1 METTTKFKRFP
12 PISGVTFSG
21 NEKTAIKS
29 RLAIEEEI
37 KDSINYCKKETEG
50 VAARFILGDW
60 GEGKTDTY
68 ERIIEPVIT
77 KSGDYLFFLSA
88 SRLANSYDNETI
100 MNFAKF
106 VLANPDRLL
115 IHLFNVIKS
124 DAKYQKLIPEIKEN
138 PKSFLSRTLDQLFEN
153 NDKKIFI
160 FIDEFE
166 ELLLTPKTLKKVVS
180 GIKEAING
188 DFEVESLAKEGEYK
202 DRLHFFLSCTPD
214 AYYKI
219 QVNYDFIMP
228 GFDRRVG
235 KIRLTQITREEG
247 LKFLMDLINYS
258 YTSKDGNNPILPEK
272 MPINNISVFNTL
284 LRVSQR
290 NMGNLTSLFTE
301 IFKSLV
307 INDQIEILNYS
318 NLLEQLKKHE
328 ITAYGG
334 QTPCIDNNYERI
346 IKYLEDISSNEDRE
360 SCKEIFRL
368 VIGELRPNS
377 LNHLSETIQKDNSI
391 VKKLI
396 EKINEEI
403 KVNDKIE
410 NAIIKVA
417 SLSDTKNL
425 DDLLKKL
432 SEDNYIKDNK
442 TFYIPKIK
450 FSEPIEDFKERII
463 YYQLDDNF
471 SLVPQVYLPINKE
484 DTKAFFEGIIE
495 DDEEATNLSDIFK
508 EFTKDDREYLA
519 NESLLNLIY
528 PTPIPPDTAY
538 LTNEEEKLKLWR
550 YLSHNLNM
558 EYEKNM
564 LESFYLFMEESKI
577 FEINDQINSRIQLI
591 VPETNTKINTQI
603 LLVNGDVKRS
613 HINDASEILT
623 DDLATNL
630 VLILHNGEFTE
641 QAYDELDVHKLG
653 QNDNYQVM
661 GIQLHHSLAKK
672 LLFGY
677 KAKKKFD
684 DLIDMDLFEGVCKEK
699 IEELNLKAK
708 INSWI
713 DHQIEKG
720 LVINQIKLKNARDL
734 KTFSDGLKLYLN
746 YNGSFSPEEI
756 HNVNMNGIL
765 LFKRYGGRGFI
776 ASDFEDGP
784 SEITKVSSDL
794 SENGFLIENEGKYSV
809 TTNSVENRIYEFIE
823 NSGGKLSLR
832 DLKSYFIIR
841 DRNERAFQDVF
852 INILDY
858 KGIIK
863 QTGPKNDSTIE
874 INNLE
879 WAMENLRNIYS
890 EYKNNVGDEEF
901 RRFGHYYIKKQRAS
915 KLIVFEEF
923 DDFITKTYNEAES
936 AHDLLKINI
945 CTKILNH
952 FNNNFLLAIQEASEA
967 APKLMSDINL
977 RKTDLDESI
986 DNVINKSVIL
996 LKYNFK
1002 RNDIVEYQGLLNDF
1016 EDLNNLYLK
1025 KFSKDELVT
1034 EINNIETKFKRK
1046 YPEENIKKLLEIFGF
1061 NKENDT
1067 IPYFNIKIYLMNEK
1081 IKKISDK
1088 ASEIKHTLDKLGT
1101 KFEEIEKRQSELKN
1115 RIEKTKKSVNE
1126 NNKTAFYMYK
1136 QLEEANIKQEQTLKT
1151 PSSNLDLS
1159 SLLKSSEDSLNKIG
1173 DRIQLVMK
1181 YTSHIENINDA
1192 EIEFL
1197 NTLKQQKADYLT
1209 YQRIGDTKNFSKD
1222 LKILEEKIQEYESAY
1237 NEIDMDE
1244 LRNDIKKRQ
1253 GLAREFNSWITSLHI
1268 ASDAISSEWE
1278 DYQKKNREN
1287 VNKIQK
1293 TFDIFKS
1300 KGKLTQD
1307 QEALINY
1314 GIKKLI
1320 QYSKVDMVNS
1330 EYTASKLDSMREKLN
1345 YDAIKIFTTF
1355 LKESDQ
1361 ILLLNL
1367 ESIQSKWITMAEI
1380 QNIAKDKLGMDEKTL
1395 QESLDTLI
1403 DEGFLKQGLS
1413 LTL

>member
-77 KSGDYLFFLSA
+77 NSGDYLFFLSA

-258 YTSKDGNNPILPEK
+258 YTSKDGDSPILPEQI
-272 MPINNISVFNTL
+272 PINNISVFNTL

-334 QTPCIDNNYERI
+334 QTPCIDNNYDRI
-346 IKYLEDISSNEDRE
+346 IKYLEDICSNEDQE

-410 NAIIKVA
+410 NAIINVA

-442 TFYIPKIK
+442 TFNIPKIK

-577 FEINDQINSRIQLI
+577 FEINDQINSRLQLI
-591 VPETNTKINTQI
+591 VPETNTKINTRI
-603 LLVNGDVKRS
+603 LLVNGDVKRN

-623 DDLATNL
+623 DDLSTNL

-653 QNDNYQVM
+653 QNDKYQVM

-677 KAKKKFD
+677 KAMQKFD

-708 INSWI
+708 INTWI
-713 DHQIEKG
+713 DHQIDNG
-720 LVINQIKLKNARDL
+720 LVINQITLKQSRDP
-734 KTFSDGLKLYLN
+734 KTFGDGLKLYLN
-746 YNGSFSPEEI
+746 YSGLYTPEEI
-756 HNVNMNGIL
+756 YNLNMNGVL
-765 LFKRYGGRGFI
+765 HYKKYGGQGFI

-784 SEITKVSSDL
+784 SEITKVSLDL
-794 SENGFLIENEGKYSV
+794 MNNGFLIEKDGKYSV
-809 TTNSVENRIYEFIE
+809 TTNPVEDRIVEYIKK
-823 NSGGKLSLR
+823 GGNNLALN

-841 DRNERAFQDVF
+841 DRNEKVFQDVF
-852 INILDY
+852 INILEY
-858 KGIIK
+858 KGLIK
-863 QTGPKNDSTIE
+863 KTGKNENIKLEINDSKE
-874 INNLE
+874 AL
-879 WAMENLRNIYS
+879 ENLRELYN
-890 EYKNNVGDEEF
+890 EYKTNIDNDEIK
-901 RRFGHYYIKKQRAS
+901 RFGHFYVRKQKDS
-915 KLIVFEEF
+915 KLVILEDF
-923 DDFITKTYNEAES
+923 DNFITTTYDEAES
-936 AHDLLKINI
+936 SHDLLKINV
-945 CTKILNH
+945 CTKILDHYND
-952 FNNNFLLAIQEASEA
+952 NFLIAIQKASEA
-967 APKLMSDINL
+967 APKLMKEFHDLKSN
-977 RKTDLDESI
+977 LDESI
-986 DNVINKSVIL
+986 DNVINKSVL
-996 LKYNFK
+996 WLKYTFK
-1002 RNDIVEYQGLLNDF
+1002 RKDIVEYRGLLEDF
-1016 EDLNNLYLK
+1016 EELNELYIK
-1025 KFSKDELVT
+1025 DFSKDELLE
-1034 EINNIETKFKRK
+1034 EISNIESTFKRN
-1046 YPEENIKKLLEIFGF
+1046 YPEDYKKKLLEVFGF
-1061 NKENDT
+1061 RKENDT
-1067 IPYFNIKIYLMNEK
+1067 EPYYNIKVYLLNKKITK
-1081 IKKISDK
+1081 IKEKTLENK
-1088 ASEIKHTLDKLGT
+1088 NNLDKLGNR
-1101 KFEEIEKRQSELKN
+1101 FEEIEDRQKELE
-1115 RIEKTKKSVNE
+1115 RTLTKTKNSVLE
-1126 NNKTAFYMYK
+1126 KNKLAFYMYK
-1136 QLEEANIKQEQTLKT
+1136 QLEDANINHNPAVKSAPE
-1151 PSSNLDLS
+1151 NIDLN
-1159 SLLKSSEDSLNKIG
+1159 SLLKSSDESLKKIG
-1173 DRIQLVMK
+1173 DRIGLVIK
-1181 YTSHIENINDA
+1181 FTNLIDNIKEAEIDFLDTLNKKREDYLIYKKNGDTENFILDLKNLKEKIND
-1192 EIEFL
+1192 
-1197 NTLKQQKADYLT
+1197 
-1209 YQRIGDTKNFSKD
+1209 
-1222 LKILEEKIQEYESAY
+1222 YESIY
-1237 NEIDMDE
+1237 DEIDLDE
-1244 LRNDIKKRQ
+1244 LRKNVEKRKR
-1253 GLAREFNSWITSLHI
+1253 LVKDLNTWTTSLQI
-1268 ASDAISSEWE
+1268 ASDAISSEWV
-1278 DYQKKNREN
+1278 DYQKKNREF
-1287 VNKIQK
+1287 VDKIQSQL
-1293 TFDIFKS
+1293 DIFES
-1300 KGKLTQD
+1300 KLSQD
-1307 QEALINY
+1307 EKGLIQY

-1320 QYSKVDMVNS
+1320 QYSKVDILYS
-1330 EYTASKLDSMREKLN
+1330 EFSASKIYSMRENLN
-1345 YDAIKIFTTF
+1345 RDAIEIFGKT
-1355 LKESDQ
+1355 LPKDVRE
-1361 ILLLNL
+1361 LLLNL
-1367 ESIQSKWITMAEI
+1367 KSIRSDWITNDEIESIAI
-1380 QNIAKDKLGMDEKTL
+1380 DKLGMDNKILE
-1395 QESLDTLI
+1395 ESLNILTEKGYI
-1403 DEGFLKQGLS
+1403 KRGLS
-1413 LTL
+1413 LNL